1 MERKYGILWRFHMGF
16 VECWDLLGFVGI
28 SHQIIGIILGR
39 MGMNYENINYI
50 WGFPARHGGT
60 TTLDGL

>member
-1 MERKYGILWRFHMGF
+1 MGF
-16 VECWDLLGFVGI
+16 YGDFTWDLLNVGICWDLLGFVGI